1 MSPLHAL
8 RCVGLGLCLALAV
21 GWRLP
26 AGAAPPDLTPRRV
39 LGAAIGTCDNLTV
52 ANGRLYFSYDSAT
65 SGRELWVSDGTP
77 EGTHLAADI
86 LPGPE
91 SSAPT
96 HLTVSDQDLFFTAS
110 DDVFGNELW
119 RLHLPTGAA
128 SLVRDINPGSD
139 ATSLSLL
146 TSWNGLLWMNA
157 EASSSTTPGLW
168 VSNGTALGTAP
179 VSGDAGDRP
188 ALLPSLLYATP
199 DALVCAAQSTTPP
212 SGFGLWSVRGPRRAP
227 TRLIDLQT
235 ITSAVNMLLPLSGGL
250 LFDAPHPSG
259 NSTLW
264 RTDTTS
270 AGTFRVR
277 GFTDVLPGSFLQG
290 QRVIEWRGDAWVLG
304 SSSGA
309 ITATAALWVVRGG
322 AAASAQVVSRW
333 SGVTQESLL
342 RWVAASPKARW
353 FISQDEDHIDLWRTD
368 GTPAGTQRARHLREA
383 IPYHSF
389 DAAAVGD
396 HVCFWYVN
404 QDDILHLSCV
414 DDTATKLTDEDA
426 APAVTAWPTIGDRPP
441 NIASGVGFD
450 GGLYLCGELQQG
462 RGLWRVDPADPALT
476 PRLLTPPSPSVWLN
490 DVIAL
495 PAFALLGD
503 QLLFAG
509 FDPLHG
515 QELWA
520 IDTPGAA
527 PRLVK
532 DILTGR
538 SHSLPQAMVSDGK
551 RIIFQA
557 RSSESEAELWI
568 TDGTHDGTLQVKNIG
583 GAQSADA
590 QPLAWLGA
598 RALFNATT
606 PAHGAEPWVSDG
618 TAAGTRLLKDTFPG
632 DYSGAP
638 IFLGVTT
645 GLAFLSSNI
654 SYADSALW
662 VSGGSPASTR
672 KVSSSDPTFRL
683 NSAVSEAVA
692 LPHALV
698 FSGSTET
705 YGAEPWV
712 SDGTAA
718 GTRLLRD
725 ISPGPASAYPSGF
738 TRVGDLAFFS
748 AADHRGE
755 ELWVTDGTPE
765 GTHLVR
771 DLTPGPTSAVISCM
785 IAYQG
790 RLIFSAQAPGAP
802 NATLWITDGTD
813 AGTRP
818 LLAPS
823 PLAFREPCA
832 LFAHDDALY
841 VWDHNNVKTLLWVIT
856 VDVAA
861 TPSATSSL
869 FGKWMITVSPYGS
882 HFYSTTQGV
891 YIATDEPALWF
902 IPSAEAEA
910 AP

>member
-1 MSPLHAL
+1 MWPLRAL
-8 RCVGLGLCLALAV
+8 CMGLGLGLCLAIAV

-26 AGAAPPDLTPRRV
+26 AGATPPDLTPRRV

-77 EGTHLAADI
+77 NGTHLAADI

-91 SSAPT
+91 SGAPT
-96 HLTVSDQDLFFTAS
+96 NLTVSGQDLFFTAT
-110 DDVFGNELW
+110 DGVRGDELW
-119 RLHLPTGAA
+119 RLHLPTGAT
-128 SLVRDINPGSD
+128 SLVRDIHPGAD
-139 ATSLSLL
+139 ASSLSLL

-157 EASSSTTPGLW
+157 DSSSTTTPGLW

-179 VSGDAGDRP
+179 VSGDASDRP

-199 DALVCAAQSTTPP
+199 DALVCAAQSMTPP
-212 SGFGLWSVRGPRRAP
+212 SGLGLWSVRGPMRAP
-227 TRLIDLQT
+227 TRLIDLQP
-235 ITSAVNMLLPLSGGL
+235 ITSAVNMLLPLSGGF

-264 RTDTTS
+264 RTDTTN
-270 AGTFRVR
+270 AGTYRVR
-277 GFTDVLPGSFLQG
+277 GFTDDLPSSFLQR

-304 SSSGA
+304 SSGA
-309 ITATAALWVVRGG
+309 IPSTAALWVVRGG

-333 SGVTQESLL
+333 SWVAPESVL

-353 FISQDEDHIDLWRTD
+353 FISQDEGHIDLWRTD
-368 GTPAGTQRARHLREA
+368 GSPAGTQRVWHLREA
-383 IPYHSF
+383 LPSYSF
-389 DAAAVGD
+389 DAAVVGD
-396 HVCFWYVN
+396 RLCFWSFN
-404 QDDILHLSCV
+404 QDNVLYISCV
-414 DDTATKLTDEDA
+414 DDTATALTDEDA
-426 APAVTAWPTIGDRPP
+426 APPVTVWPPIGDRPS
-441 NIASGVGFD
+441 NIASSVAFD
-450 GGLYLCGELQQG
+450 GALYLCAELPQG
-462 RGLWRVDPADPALT
+462 RGLWRIDPADTQPDPHLIT
-476 PRLLTPPSPSVWLN
+476 PRSPRISLN
-490 DVIAL
+490 DTIAL

-503 QLLFAG
+503 RLLFAG

-515 QELWA
+515 QELWV
-520 IDTPGAA
+520 IDAPGDD
-527 PRLVK
+527 PYLLK
-532 DILTGR
+532 DVASGLR
-538 SHSLPQAMVSDGK
+538 HSLPQLFVSDGK
-551 RIIFQA
+551 RALFQA
-557 RSSESEAELWI
+557 RSSESEAELWV
-568 TDGTHDGTLQVKNIG
+568 TDGTFNGTSEVKNIG
-583 GAQSADA
+583 GEQSADVE
-590 QPLAWLGA
+590 PLAWLGA
-598 RALFNATT
+598 RALFTATT
-606 PAHGAEPWVSDG
+606 PAHGAEPWVTDG

-632 DYSGAP
+632 DPSGAP
-638 IFLGVTT
+638 RLLGVASGRALFST
-645 GLAFLSSNI
+645 NI
-654 SYADSALW
+654 SYDESALW
-662 VSGGSPASTR
+662 VSGGTPSSTR

-725 ISPGPASAYPSGF
+725 ISPGPASAYASSF
-738 TRVGDLAFFS
+738 TRVGGLAFFQ
-748 AADHRGE
+748 AEDHRGE

-765 GTHLVR
+765 GTRLVR
-771 DLTPGPTSAVISCM
+771 DLTPGPASAIISCK

-790 RLIFSAQAPGAP
+790 SLIFSAQAPSAP

-818 LLAPS
+818 LLAPA

-841 VWDHNNVKTLLWVIT
+841 IWDHNNDKTLLWVIT

-861 TPSATSSL
+861 TPAATSSL
-869 FGKWMITVSPYGS
+869 SGKWMMTVSPYGS
-882 HFYSTTQGV
+882 RFYPTTQGV
-891 YIATDEPALWF
+891 YVETDEPALWF